1 MIKTDL
7 ANSKVLLLGYTG
19 YIGATLA
26 KVLVEKNIE
35 VICPIRSK
43 KPIKKLENIVFVDMS
58 QIESFL
64 ETSKKKPTT
73 VISCIAS
80 RKGGIFDAWNVEYT
94 LNKFFLN
101 LCKRVGIKRFILL
114 SAICVQK
121 PTLEF
126 QKAKLAF
133 EDLLKNSTLDFEII
147 RPTAF
152 FKSLSGQIDR
162 VKKGKS
168 FLVFGNGELTTC
180 KPISAR
186 DLSEFIIQF
195 VIRTKTENKIHII
208 GGPGPPISPKN
219 QAELL
224 FELCKK
230 EKKIAYISPKLF
242 LIIVHVLMPLSI
254 FSKKI
259 QDIREFLKIA
269 HYYATESMLLWD
281 DRSHSYSANKTPEY
295 GKDTLKE
302 YYKKILKSDV
312 IYKEL
317 KDQKL
322 F

>member
-1 MIKTDL
+1 MEADL
-7 ANSKVLLLGYTG
+7 ANTKVLLLGYTG
-19 YIGATLA
+19 YIGTTLA
-26 KVLVEKNIE
+26 NVLLEKNIQI
-35 VICPIRSK
+35 VCPVRNERALK
-43 KPIKKLENIVFVDMS
+43 KKENIVFVNMS
-58 QIESFL
+58 QIESFI
-64 ETSKKKPTT
+64 ETSKVKPTT

-80 RKGGIFDAWNVEYT
+80 RKGGITDSWDVEYT

-101 LCKRVGIKRFILL
+101 LCKRVGINRFILL

-133 EDLLKNSTLDFEII
+133 ETLLKNSTLEYEII

-168 FLVFGNGELTTC
+168 FIVFGNGELTTC

-186 DLSEFIIQF
+186 DLSEFIIGF
-195 VIRTKTENKIHII
+195 VLRKRAENKIHLV

-224 FELCKK
+224 FKLSKN
-230 EKKIAYISPKLF
+230 EKKITRISPSLF
-242 LIIVHVLMPLSI
+242 LVIIYVLMPLSKI
-254 FSKKI
+254 SKKI
-259 QDIREFLKIA
+259 QDFREFLKIA
-269 HYYATESMLLWD
+269 YYYATESMLFWD
-281 DRSHSYSANKTPEY
+281 EKNHAYSSDKTPEF
-295 GKDTLKE
+295 GKDTLE
-302 YYKKILKSDV
+302 DYYKKILDKDIV
-312 IYKEL
+312 YKEL

>member
-1 MIKTDL
+1 METDL
-7 ANSKVLLLGYTG
+7 ANTKVLLLGYTG
-19 YIGATLA
+19 YIGTTLA
-26 KVLVEKNIE
+26 KVLLEKNIQ
-35 VICPIRSK
+35 VVCPVRNEKRVK
-43 KPIKKLENIVFVDMS
+43 KKENIVFVDMS
-58 QIESFL
+58 RIKSFL
-64 ETSKKKPTT
+64 ETQTVKPTT

-80 RKGGIFDAWNVEYT
+80 RKGGVTDSWDVEYT

-101 LCKRVGIKRFILL
+101 LCKRVGINRFILL

-133 EDLLKNSTLDFEII
+133 ETLLKNSTLEYEII

-186 DLSEFIIQF
+186 DLSEFIIGF
-195 VIRTKTENKIHII
+195 VLRKRAENKIHLV

-224 FELCKK
+224 FKLSKK
-230 EKKIAYISPKLF
+230 EKKITHISPKLF
-242 LIIVHVLMPLSI
+242 LVIIYVLMPLSKI
-254 FSKKI
+254 SKKI
-259 QDIREFLKIA
+259 QDFMEFLKIA
-269 HYYATESMLLWD
+269 YYYATESMLFWD
-281 DRSHSYSANKTPEY
+281 EKNHAYSSNKTPEF
-295 GKDTLKE
+295 GKDTLE
-302 YYKKILKSDV
+302 DYYKKILDKDIV
-312 IYKEL
+312 YKEL

>member
-1 MIKTDL
+1 METNL
-7 ANSKVLLLGYTG
+7 ANTKVLLLGYTG

-26 KVLVEKNIE
+26 KVLLEKNIQ
-35 VICPIRSK
+35 VVCPVRNK
-43 KPIKKLENIVFVDMS
+43 KPHKKKENIVFVEMS

-64 ETSKKKPTT
+64 KTSKVKPTT

-80 RKGGIFDAWNVEYT
+80 RKGGVTDSWDVEYT

-101 LCKRVGIKRFILL
+101 LCKRVGINRFILL

-133 EDLLKNSTLDFEII
+133 ENLLKHSTLEYEII

-186 DLSEFIIQF
+186 DLSEFIIGF
-195 VIRTKTENKIHII
+195 VLRKRAENKIHLV

-219 QAELL
+219 QAEIL
-224 FELCKK
+224 FKLSKN
-230 EKKIAYISPKLF
+230 EKKITHISPKLF
-242 LIIVHVLMPLSI
+242 LVIIYVLMPLSKI
-254 FSKKI
+254 SKKI
-259 QDIREFLKIA
+259 QDFREFLKIA
-269 HYYATESMLLWD
+269 YYYATESMLFWD
-281 DRSHSYSANKTPEY
+281 EKNHAYSSDKTPEF
-295 GKDTLKE
+295 GKDTLE
-302 YYKKILKSDV
+302 DYYKKILDKDIV
-312 IYKEL
+312 YKEL

>member
-1 MIKTDL
+1 METDL
-7 ANSKVLLLGYTG
+7 SNTKVLLLGYTG
-19 YIGATLA
+19 YIGKTLA
-26 KVLVEKNIE
+26 QVLLEKKIQ
-35 VICPIRSK
+35 VICPVRNK
-43 KPIKKLENIVFVDMS
+43 KPLKKIENIVFVDMS
-58 QIESFL
+58 KIESFL
-64 ETSKKKPTT
+64 KTSKVKPTT

-80 RKGGIFDAWNVEYT
+80 RKGGILDSWNVEYT

-101 LCKRVGIKRFILL
+101 LCKKVGINRFILL

-133 EDLLKNSTLDFEII
+133 EGLLKNSTLEYEII

-186 DLSEFIIQF
+186 DLSEFIIRF
-195 VIRTKTENKIHII
+195 VLRKNAENKIHLI
-208 GGPGPPISPKN
+208 GGPGPPISPRK

-224 FELCKK
+224 FKLSKN
-230 EKKIAYISPKLF
+230 EKKITHISPKFF
-242 LIIVHVLMPLSI
+242 LAIIYVLKPLSKI
-254 FSKKI
+254 SKKI
-259 QDIREFLKIA
+259 QDFREFLKIA
-269 HYYATESMLLWD
+269 YYYATESMLFWD
-281 DRSHSYSANKTPEY
+281 EKNQAYNSDKTPEF
-295 GKDTLKE
+295 GKDTLE
-302 YYKKILKSDV
+302 DYYKKILDKDIV
-312 IYKEL
+312 YKEL

>member
-1 MIKTDL
+1 MKTDL
-7 ANSKVLLLGYTG
+7 ANTKVLLLGYTG

-26 KVLVEKNIE
+26 KVLLQKNIQ
-35 VICPIRSK
+35 VICPVRNK
-43 KPIKKLENIVFVDMS
+43 KHLKKIENIDFVDMS
-58 QIESFL
+58 QIEIFL
-64 ETSKKKPTT
+64 EALQVKPTT
-73 VISCIAS
+73 IISCIAS
-80 RKGGIFDAWNVEYT
+80 RKGGVLDSWNVEYT

-101 LCKRVGIKRFILL
+101 LCKRVGINRFILL
-114 SAICVQK
+114 SALCVQK

-133 EDLLKNSTLDFEII
+133 ENLLQNSSLEYEII

-168 FLVFGNGELTTC
+168 FLIFGNGELTSC

-186 DLSEFIIQF
+186 DLSKFIIPLVTRSQS
-195 VIRTKTENKIHII
+195 ENKIHII
-208 GGPGPPISPKN
+208 GGPGPPISPKR

-230 EKKIAYISPKLF
+230 EKKITHISPKLF
-242 LIIVHVLMPLSI
+242 LVITYALLPLSI
-254 FSKKI
+254 VSKKI
-259 QDIREFLKIA
+259 RDLREFLKIA
-269 HYYATESMLLWD
+269 YYYATESMLFWD
-281 DRSHSYSANKTPEY
+281 EKIGSYSSNKTPEY
-295 GKDTLKE
+295 GNESLEE
-302 YYKKILKSDV
+302 YYKKILKNDV
-312 IYKEL
+312 VYKEL

>member
-1 MIKTDL
+1 MEADL
-7 ANSKVLLLGYTG
+7 ANTKVLLLGYTG
-19 YIGATLA
+19 YIGTTLA
-26 KVLVEKNIE
+26 NVLLEKNIQI
-35 VICPIRSK
+35 VCPVRNERALK
-43 KPIKKLENIVFVDMS
+43 KKENIVFVNMS
-58 QIESFL
+58 QIESFI
-64 ETSKKKPTT
+64 ETSKVKPTT

-80 RKGGIFDAWNVEYT
+80 RKGGITDSWDVEYT

-101 LCKRVGIKRFILL
+101 LCKRVGISRFILL

-133 EDLLKNSTLDFEII
+133 ETLLKNSTLEYEII

-168 FLVFGNGELTTC
+168 FIVFGNGELTTC

-186 DLSEFIIQF
+186 DLSEFIIGF
-195 VIRTKTENKIHII
+195 VLRKRAENKIHLV

-224 FELCKK
+224 FKLSKN
-230 EKKIAYISPKLF
+230 EKKITRISPSLF
-242 LIIVHVLMPLSI
+242 LVIIYVLMPLSKI
-254 FSKKI
+254 SKKI
-259 QDIREFLKIA
+259 QDFREFLKIA
-269 HYYATESMLLWD
+269 YYYATESMLFWD
-281 DRSHSYSANKTPEY
+281 EKNHAYSSDKTPEF
-295 GKDTLKE
+295 GKDTLE
-302 YYKKILKSDV
+302 DYYKKILDKDV
-312 IYKEL
+312 VYKEL

>member
-1 MIKTDL
+1 MEADL
-7 ANSKVLLLGYTG
+7 ANTKVLLLGYTG
-19 YIGATLA
+19 YIGTTLA
-26 KVLVEKNIE
+26 NVLLEKNIQI
-35 VICPIRSK
+35 VCPVRNERALK
-43 KPIKKLENIVFVDMS
+43 KKENIVFVNMS
-58 QIESFL
+58 QIESFI
-64 ETSKKKPTT
+64 ETSKVKPTT

-80 RKGGIFDAWNVEYT
+80 RKGGVTDSWDVEYT

-101 LCKRVGIKRFILL
+101 LCKRVGINRFILL

-133 EDLLKNSTLDFEII
+133 ETLLKNSTLEYEII

-168 FLVFGNGELTTC
+168 FIVFGNGELTTC

-186 DLSEFIIQF
+186 DLSEFIIGF
-195 VIRTKTENKIHII
+195 VLRKRAENKIHLV

-224 FELCKK
+224 FKLSKN
-230 EKKIAYISPKLF
+230 EKKITRISPSLF
-242 LIIVHVLMPLSI
+242 LVIIYVLMPLSKI
-254 FSKKI
+254 SKKI
-259 QDIREFLKIA
+259 QDFREFLKIA
-269 HYYATESMLLWD
+269 YYYATESMLFWD
-281 DRSHSYSANKTPEY
+281 EKNHAYSSDKTPEF
-295 GKDTLKE
+295 GKDTLE
-302 YYKKILKSDV
+302 DYYKKILDKDIV
-312 IYKEL
+312 YKEL

>member
-1 MIKTDL
+1 MGTNL
-7 ANSKVLLLGYTG
+7 ANTKVLLLGYTG

-26 KVLVEKNIE
+26 KVLLEKNIQ
-35 VICPIRSK
+35 VVCPVRNK
-43 KPIKKLENIVFVDMS
+43 KPHKKKENIVFVEMS

-64 ETSKKKPTT
+64 KTSKVKPTT

-80 RKGGIFDAWNVEYT
+80 RKGGVTDSWDVEYT

-101 LCKRVGIKRFILL
+101 LCKRVGINRFILL

-133 EDLLKNSTLDFEII
+133 ENQLKHSTLEYEII

-186 DLSEFIIQF
+186 DLSEFIIGF
-195 VIRTKTENKIHII
+195 VLRKRAENKIHLV

-224 FELCKK
+224 FKLSKN
-230 EKKIAYISPKLF
+230 EKKITHISPNLF
-242 LIIVHVLMPLSI
+242 LVIIYVLMPLSKI
-254 FSKKI
+254 SKKI
-259 QDIREFLKIA
+259 QDFREFLKIA
-269 HYYATESMLLWD
+269 YYYATESMLFWD
-281 DRSHSYSANKTPEY
+281 EKNHAYSSDKTPEF
-295 GKDTLKE
+295 GKDTLE
-302 YYKKILKSDV
+302 DYYKKILDKDIV
-312 IYKEL
+312 YKEL

>member
-7 ANSKVLLLGYTG
+7 TNTKVLLLGYTG
-19 YIGATLA
+19 YIGATVA
-26 KVLVEKNIE
+26 KVLLEKNIK
-35 VICPIRSK
+35 VICPIRNK
-43 KPIKKLENIVFVDMS
+43 KPLEKIENIVFVDIS

-64 ETSKKKPTT
+64 ERSEEKPTT

-80 RKGGIFDAWNVEYT
+80 RKGGILDSWNVEYT

-121 PTLEF
+121 PSLEF

-133 EDLLKNSTLDFEII
+133 EGLLKNSTLEYEII

-168 FLVFGNGELTTC
+168 FLVFGNGELTIC

-186 DLSEFIIQF
+186 DLSEFIIGF
-195 VIRTKTENKIHII
+195 VLRKKAENEIHLI

-219 QAELL
+219 QADLL
-224 FELCKK
+224 FKLSRSK
-230 EKKIAYISPKLF
+230 KKITHISPKLF
-242 LIIVHVLMPLSI
+242 QVIIYVLMPLSKI
-254 FSKKI
+254 SQKI
-259 QDIREFLKIA
+259 QDFREFLKIA
-269 HYYATESMLLWD
+269 YYYATESMLFWD
-281 DRSHSYSANKTPEY
+281 EKNYQYSSDKTPEF
-295 GKDTLKE
+295 GKDTLE
-302 YYKKILKSDV
+302 DYYKEILNKDTV
-312 IYKEL
+312 YKEL

>member
-1 MIKTDL
+1 MGTNF
-7 ANSKVLLLGYTG
+7 ANTKVLLLGYTG

-26 KVLVEKNIE
+26 KVLLEKNIQ
-35 VICPIRSK
+35 VVCPVRNK
-43 KPIKKLENIVFVDMS
+43 KPHKKKENIVFVEMS

-64 ETSKKKPTT
+64 KTSKVKPTT

-80 RKGGIFDAWNVEYT
+80 RKGGVTDSWDVEYT

-101 LCKRVGIKRFILL
+101 LCKRVGINRFILL

-133 EDLLKNSTLDFEII
+133 ENLLKHSTLEYEII

-186 DLSEFIIQF
+186 DLSEFIIGF
-195 VIRTKTENKIHII
+195 ILRKSAENKIHLV

-219 QAELL
+219 QAEIL
-224 FELCKK
+224 FKLSKN
-230 EKKIAYISPKLF
+230 EKKITHISPKLF
-242 LIIVHVLMPLSI
+242 LVIIYVLMPLSKI
-254 FSKKI
+254 SKKI
-259 QDIREFLKIA
+259 QDFREFLKIA
-269 HYYATESMLLWD
+269 YYYATESMLFWD
-281 DRSHSYSANKTPEY
+281 EKNHAYSSDKTPEF
-295 GKDTLKE
+295 GKDTLE
-302 YYKKILKSDV
+302 DYYKKILDKDIV
-312 IYKEL
+312 YKEL

>member
-1 MIKTDL
+1 MGTNF
-7 ANSKVLLLGYTG
+7 ANTKVLLLGYTG

-26 KVLVEKNIE
+26 KVLLEKNIQ
-35 VICPIRSK
+35 VVCPVRNK
-43 KPIKKLENIVFVDMS
+43 KPHKKKENIVFVEMS

-64 ETSKKKPTT
+64 KTSNVKPTT

-80 RKGGIFDAWNVEYT
+80 RKGGITDSWDVEYT

-101 LCKRVGIKRFILL
+101 LCKRVGINRFILL

-133 EDLLKNSTLDFEII
+133 ENLLKHSTLEYEII

-186 DLSEFIIQF
+186 DLSEFIIGF
-195 VIRTKTENKIHII
+195 VLRKRAENKIHLV

-224 FELCKK
+224 FKLSKN
-230 EKKIAYISPKLF
+230 EKKITHISPNLF
-242 LIIVHVLMPLSI
+242 LVIIYVLMPLSKI
-254 FSKKI
+254 SKKI
-259 QDIREFLKIA
+259 QDFREFLKIA
-269 HYYATESMLLWD
+269 YYYATESMLFWD
-281 DRSHSYSANKTPEY
+281 EKNHAYSSDKTPEF
-295 GKDTLKE
+295 GKDTLE
-302 YYKKILKSDV
+302 DYYKKILDKDIV
-312 IYKEL
+312 YKEL

>member
-1 MIKTDL
+1 MGTNL
-7 ANSKVLLLGYTG
+7 ANTKVLLLGYTG

-26 KVLVEKNIE
+26 KVLSEKKFQ
-35 VICPIRSK
+35 VICPVRNK
-43 KPIKKLENIVFVDMS
+43 KPLKKKENILFVDMS

-64 ETSKKKPTT
+64 ETSKVKPTT

-80 RKGGIFDAWNVEYT
+80 RKGGVTDSWDVEYT

-101 LCKRVGIKRFILL
+101 LCKRAGINRFILL

-133 EDLLKNSTLDFEII
+133 ETLLKNSTLEYEII

-186 DLSEFIIQF
+186 DLSEFIIAF
-195 VIRTKTENKIHII
+195 VLRKRAENKIHLV

-224 FELCKK
+224 FKLSKN
-230 EKKIAYISPKLF
+230 EKKITHISPKL
-242 LIIVHVLMPLSI
+242 LLVIIYVLMPLSKI
-254 FSKKI
+254 SKKI
-259 QDIREFLKIA
+259 QDFREFLKIA
-269 HYYATESMLLWD
+269 YYYATESMLFWD
-281 DRSHSYSANKTPEY
+281 EKNHAYSSNKTPEF
-295 GKDTLKE
+295 GKDTLE
-302 YYKKILKSDV
+302 DYYKKILDKDIV
-312 IYKEL
+312 YKEL

>member
-1 MIKTDL
+1 MEADL
-7 ANSKVLLLGYTG
+7 ANTKVLLLGYTG
-19 YIGATLA
+19 YIGTTLA
-26 KVLVEKNIE
+26 NVLLEKNIQI
-35 VICPIRSK
+35 VCPVRNERALK
-43 KPIKKLENIVFVDMS
+43 KKENIVFVNMS
-58 QIESFL
+58 QIESFI
-64 ETSKKKPTT
+64 ETSKVKPTT

-80 RKGGIFDAWNVEYT
+80 RKGGITDSWDVEYT

-101 LCKRVGIKRFILL
+101 LCKRVGINRFILL

-133 EDLLKNSTLDFEII
+133 ETLLKNSTLEYEII

-168 FLVFGNGELTTC
+168 FIVFGNGELTTC

-186 DLSEFIIQF
+186 DLSEFIIGF
-195 VIRTKTENKIHII
+195 VLRKRAENKIHLV

-224 FELCKK
+224 FKLSKN
-230 EKKIAYISPKLF
+230 EKKITRISPSLF
-242 LIIVHVLMPLSI
+242 LVIIYVLMPLSKI
-254 FSKKI
+254 SKKI
-259 QDIREFLKIA
+259 QDFREFLKIA
-269 HYYATESMLLWD
+269 YYYATESMLFWD
-281 DRSHSYSANKTPEY
+281 EKNHAYSSDKTPEF
-295 GKDTLKE
+295 GKDTLE
-302 YYKKILKSDV
+302 DYYKKILDKDV
-312 IYKEL
+312 VYKEL

>member
-1 MIKTDL
+1 METDL
-7 ANSKVLLLGYTG
+7 ANTKVLLLGYTG
-19 YIGATLA
+19 YIGTTLA
-26 KVLVEKNIE
+26 DVLLEKNIQ
-35 VICPIRSK
+35 VVCPVRNERSLK
-43 KPIKKLENIVFVDMS
+43 KKDNIVFVNMS
-58 QIESFL
+58 QIESFI
-64 ETSKKKPTT
+64 ETSKVKPTT

-80 RKGGIFDAWNVEYT
+80 RKGGVTDSWDVEYT

-133 EDLLKNSTLDFEII
+133 ETLLKNSTLEYEII

-186 DLSEFIIQF
+186 DLSEFIIAF
-195 VIRTKTENKIHII
+195 VLRKRAENKIHLV

-224 FELCKK
+224 FKLSKN
-230 EKKIAYISPKLF
+230 EKKITHISPKLF
-242 LIIVHVLMPLSI
+242 LVIIYVLMPLSKI
-254 FSKKI
+254 SKKI
-259 QDIREFLKIA
+259 QDFREFLKIA
-269 HYYATESMLLWD
+269 YYYATESMLFWD
-281 DRSHSYSANKTPEY
+281 EKNHAYSSNKTPEF
-295 GKDTLKE
+295 GKDTLE
-302 YYKKILKSDV
+302 DYYKKILDKDIV
-312 IYKEL
+312 YKEL

>member
-1 MIKTDL
+1 MGTNL
-7 ANSKVLLLGYTG
+7 ANTKVLLLGYTG

-26 KVLVEKNIE
+26 KVLLEKNIQ
-35 VICPIRSK
+35 VVCPVRNK
-43 KPIKKLENIVFVDMS
+43 KPHKKKENIVFVEMS

-64 ETSKKKPTT
+64 KTSKVKPTT

-80 RKGGIFDAWNVEYT
+80 RKGGVTDSWDVEYT

-101 LCKRVGIKRFILL
+101 LCKRVGINRFILL

-133 EDLLKNSTLDFEII
+133 ENLLKHSTLEYEII

-186 DLSEFIIQF
+186 DLSEFIIGF
-195 VIRTKTENKIHII
+195 ILRKSAENKIHLV

-219 QAELL
+219 QAEIL
-224 FELCKK
+224 FKLSKN
-230 EKKIAYISPKLF
+230 EKKITHISPKLF
-242 LIIVHVLMPLSI
+242 LVIIYVLMPLSKI
-254 FSKKI
+254 SKKI
-259 QDIREFLKIA
+259 QDFREFLKIA
-269 HYYATESMLLWD
+269 YYYATESMLFWD
-281 DRSHSYSANKTPEY
+281 ENNHAYSSNKTPEF
-295 GKDTLKE
+295 GKDTLE
-302 YYKKILKSDV
+302 DYYKKILDKDIV
-312 IYKEL
+312 YKEL

>member
-1 MIKTDL
+1 MEADL
-7 ANSKVLLLGYTG
+7 ANTKVLLLGYTG
-19 YIGATLA
+19 YIGTTLA
-26 KVLVEKNIE
+26 KVLLEKNIQI
-35 VICPIRSK
+35 VCPVRNERAHK
-43 KPIKKLENIVFVDMS
+43 KKENIVFVNMS
-58 QIESFL
+58 QIESFI
-64 ETSKKKPTT
+64 ETSKVKPTT

-80 RKGGIFDAWNVEYT
+80 RKGGITDSWDVEYT

-101 LCKRVGIKRFILL
+101 LCKRVGINRFILL

-133 EDLLKNSTLDFEII
+133 ETLLKNSTLEYEII

-168 FLVFGNGELTTC
+168 FIVFGNGELTTC

-186 DLSEFIIQF
+186 DLSEFIIGF
-195 VIRTKTENKIHII
+195 VLRKRAENKIHLV

-219 QAELL
+219 QAEIL
-224 FELCKK
+224 FKLSKN
-230 EKKIAYISPKLF
+230 EKKITRISPSLF
-242 LIIVHVLMPLSI
+242 LVIIYVLMPLSKI
-254 FSKKI
+254 SKKI
-259 QDIREFLKIA
+259 QDFREFLKIA
-269 HYYATESMLLWD
+269 YYYATESMLFWD
-281 DRSHSYSANKTPEY
+281 EKNHAYSSDKTPEF
-295 GKDTLKE
+295 GKDTLE
-302 YYKKILKSDV
+302 DYYKKILDKDIV
-312 IYKEL
+312 YKEL

>member
-1 MIKTDL
+1 MGTNL
-7 ANSKVLLLGYTG
+7 GNTKVLLLGYTG

-26 KVLVEKNIE
+26 KVLLEKNIQ
-35 VICPIRSK
+35 VVCPVRN
-43 KPIKKLENIVFVDMS
+43 KKLPKKNNNIVFVDMS

-64 ETSKKKPTT
+64 ETSKVKPTT

-80 RKGGIFDAWNVEYT
+80 RKGGVTDSWDVEYA

-101 LCKRVGIKRFILL
+101 LCKRVGINRFILL

-133 EDLLKNSTLDFEII
+133 ENLLKNSTLEYEII

-186 DLSEFIIQF
+186 DLSEFIIRF
-195 VIRTKTENKIHII
+195 VIRAKAENKIHII
-208 GGPGPPISPKN
+208 GGPGPPISPKS
-219 QAELL
+219 QAKLL

-230 EKKIAYISPKLF
+230 EKKITYISPKLF
-242 LIIVHVLMPLSI
+242 LVITYALIPLSI
-254 FSKKI
+254 VSKKI
-259 QDIREFLKIA
+259 RDLREFLKIA
-269 HYYATESMLLWD
+269 YYYATESMLFWD
-281 DRSHSYSANKTPEY
+281 EKIGSYSSNKTPEY
-295 GKDTLKE
+295 GNESLEE
-302 YYKKILKSDV
+302 YYKKILKNDV
-312 IYKEL
+312 VYKEL

>member
-1 MIKTDL
+1 MEADL
-7 ANSKVLLLGYTG
+7 ANTKVLLLGYTG
-19 YIGATLA
+19 YIGTTLA
-26 KVLVEKNIE
+26 NVLLEKNIQI
-35 VICPIRSK
+35 VCPVRNERALK
-43 KPIKKLENIVFVDMS
+43 KKENIVFVNMS
-58 QIESFL
+58 QIESFI
-64 ETSKKKPTT
+64 ETSKVKPTT

-80 RKGGIFDAWNVEYT
+80 RKGGITDSWDVEYT

-101 LCKRVGIKRFILL
+101 LCKRVGINRFILL

-133 EDLLKNSTLDFEII
+133 ETLLKNSTLEYEII

-168 FLVFGNGELTTC
+168 FIVFGNGELTTC

-186 DLSEFIIQF
+186 DLSEFIIGF
-195 VIRTKTENKIHII
+195 VLRKRAENKIHLV

-219 QAELL
+219 QAEIL
-224 FELCKK
+224 FKLSKN
-230 EKKIAYISPKLF
+230 EKKITRISPSLF
-242 LIIVHVLMPLSI
+242 LVIIYVLMPLSKI
-254 FSKKI
+254 SKKI
-259 QDIREFLKIA
+259 QDFREFLKIA
-269 HYYATESMLLWD
+269 YYYATESMLFWD
-281 DRSHSYSANKTPEY
+281 EKNHAYSSDKTPEF
-295 GKDTLKE
+295 GKDTLE
-302 YYKKILKSDV
+302 DYYKKILDKDIV
-312 IYKEL
+312 YKEL

>member
-1 MIKTDL
+1 MGTNL
-7 ANSKVLLLGYTG
+7 ANTKVLLLGYTG

-26 KVLVEKNIE
+26 KVLLEKNIQ
-35 VICPIRSK
+35 VVCPVRNK
-43 KPIKKLENIVFVDMS
+43 KPHKKKENIVFVEMS

-64 ETSKKKPTT
+64 KTSKVKPTT

-80 RKGGIFDAWNVEYT
+80 RKGGVTDSWDVEYT

-101 LCKRVGIKRFILL
+101 LCKRVGINRFILL

-133 EDLLKNSTLDFEII
+133 ENLLKHSTLEYEII

-186 DLSEFIIQF
+186 DLSEFIIGF
-195 VIRTKTENKIHII
+195 VLRKRAENKIHLV

-224 FELCKK
+224 FKLSKN
-230 EKKIAYISPKLF
+230 EKKITHISPNLF
-242 LIIVHVLMPLSI
+242 LVIIYVLMPLSKI
-254 FSKKI
+254 SKKI
-259 QDIREFLKIA
+259 QDFREFLKIA
-269 HYYATESMLLWD
+269 YYYATESMLFWD
-281 DRSHSYSANKTPEY
+281 EKNHAYSSDKTPEY
-295 GKDTLKE
+295 GKDTLE
-302 YYKKILKSDV
+302 DYYKKILDKDIV
-312 IYKEL
+312 YKEL

>member
-1 MIKTDL
+1 MGTNL
-7 ANSKVLLLGYTG
+7 ANTKVLLLGYTG

-26 KVLVEKNIE
+26 KVLLEKNIQ
-35 VICPIRSK
+35 VVCPVRNK
-43 KPIKKLENIVFVDMS
+43 KPLKKNENIVFVDMS

-64 ETSKKKPTT
+64 ETSKVKPTT

-80 RKGGIFDAWNVEYT
+80 RKGGVTDSWDVEYT

-101 LCKRVGIKRFILL
+101 LCKRTGINRFILL

-133 EDLLKNSTLDFEII
+133 ETLLKNSTLEYEII

-186 DLSEFIIQF
+186 DLSEFIIAF
-195 VIRTKTENKIHII
+195 VLRKRAENKIHLV

-224 FELCKK
+224 FKLSKN
-230 EKKIAYISPKLF
+230 EKKITHISPKLF
-242 LIIVHVLMPLSI
+242 LVIIYVLMPLSKI
-254 FSKKI
+254 SKKI
-259 QDIREFLKIA
+259 QDFREFLKIA
-269 HYYATESMLLWD
+269 YYYATESMLFWD
-281 DRSHSYSANKTPEY
+281 EKNHAYSSKKTPEF
-295 GKDTLKE
+295 GKDILE
-302 YYKKILKSDV
+302 DYYKKILDKDIV
-312 IYKEL
+312 YKEL

>member
-1 MIKTDL
+1 METNL
-7 ANSKVLLLGYTG
+7 ANTKVLLLGYTG

-26 KVLVEKNIE
+26 KVLLEKNIQ
-35 VICPIRSK
+35 VVCPVRNK
-43 KPIKKLENIVFVDMS
+43 KPHKKKENIVFVEMS

-64 ETSKKKPTT
+64 KTSKVKPTT

-80 RKGGIFDAWNVEYT
+80 RKGGVTDSWDVEYT

-101 LCKRVGIKRFILL
+101 LCKRVGINRFILL

-133 EDLLKNSTLDFEII
+133 ENLLKHSTLEYEII

-186 DLSEFIIQF
+186 DLSEFIIGF
-195 VIRTKTENKIHII
+195 VLRKRAENKIHLV

-224 FELCKK
+224 FKLSKN
-230 EKKIAYISPKLF
+230 EKKITHISPNLF
-242 LIIVHVLMPLSI
+242 LVIIYVLMPLSKI
-254 FSKKI
+254 SKKI
-259 QDIREFLKIA
+259 QDFREFLKIA
-269 HYYATESMLLWD
+269 YYYATESMLFWD
-281 DRSHSYSANKTPEY
+281 EKNHAYSSDKTPEF
-295 GKDTLKE
+295 GKDTLE
-302 YYKKILKSDV
+302 DYYKKILDKDIV
-312 IYKEL
+312 YKEL

>member
-1 MIKTDL
+1 MEADL
-7 ANSKVLLLGYTG
+7 AKTKVLLLGYTG
-19 YIGATLA
+19 YIGTTLA
-26 KVLVEKNIE
+26 DVLLEKNIQI
-35 VICPIRSK
+35 VCPVRNERALK
-43 KPIKKLENIVFVDMS
+43 KKENIVFVNMS
-58 QIESFL
+58 QIESFI
-64 ETSKKKPTT
+64 ETSKVKPTT

-80 RKGGIFDAWNVEYT
+80 RKGGVTDSWDVEYT

-101 LCKRVGIKRFILL
+101 LCKRVGINRFILL

-133 EDLLKNSTLDFEII
+133 ETLLKNSTLEYEII

-186 DLSEFIIQF
+186 DLSEFIIGF
-195 VIRTKTENKIHII
+195 VLRKRAENKIHLV

-224 FELCKK
+224 FKLSKN
-230 EKKIAYISPKLF
+230 EKKITRISPNIF
-242 LIIVHVLMPLSI
+242 LAIIYVLMPLSKI
-254 FSKKI
+254 SKKI
-259 QDIREFLKIA
+259 QDFREFLKIA
-269 HYYATESMLLWD
+269 YYYATESMLFWD
-281 DRSHSYSANKTPEY
+281 EKNHAYSSDKTPEF
-295 GKDTLKE
+295 GKDTLE
-302 YYKKILKSDV
+302 DYYKKILDKDIV
-312 IYKEL
+312 YKEL

>member
-1 MIKTDL
+1 MGTNL
-7 ANSKVLLLGYTG
+7 ANTKVLLLGYTG

-26 KVLVEKNIE
+26 KVLLEKN
-35 VICPIRSK
+35 VQVVCPVRNK
-43 KPIKKLENIVFVDMS
+43 KPHKKKENIVFVEMS
-58 QIESFL
+58 EIESFL
-64 ETSKKKPTT
+64 KTSKVKPTT

-80 RKGGIFDAWNVEYT
+80 RKGGVTDSWDVEYT

-101 LCKRVGIKRFILL
+101 LCKRVGINRFILL

-133 EDLLKNSTLDFEII
+133 ENLLKQSTLEYEII

-186 DLSEFIIQF
+186 DLSEFIIGF
-195 VIRTKTENKIHII
+195 ILRKRAENKIHLV

-224 FELCKK
+224 FKLSKN
-230 EKKIAYISPKLF
+230 EKKITHISPKLF
-242 LIIVHVLMPLSI
+242 LVIIYVLMPLSKI
-254 FSKKI
+254 SKKI
-259 QDIREFLKIA
+259 QDFREFLKIA
-269 HYYATESMLLWD
+269 YYYATESMLFWD
-281 DRSHSYSANKTPEY
+281 DKTRTYSSNKTPEF
-295 GKDTLKE
+295 GKDTLE
-302 YYKKILKSDV
+302 DYYKKILDKDIV
-312 IYKEL
+312 YKEL